1 MDLPEITLDYDGIN
15 VYGDEVSTNIKGV
28 AVALEAM
35 GVLPA
40 GANALVPSVVVSRPG
55 YMESDLTNYN
65 AESLKADWGLYF
77 RPFANDFE
85 IQYVGKYGT
94 GNTIYQGTNRY
105 NIKNFM
111 QQQHKIEVRNDNFFV
126 RGYVVSDDA
135 GDSYDMVFTGININR
150 AWKA

>member
-1 MDLPEITLDYDGIN
+1 
-15 VYGDEVSTNIKGV
+15 
-28 AVALEAM
+28 
-35 GVLPA
+35 
-40 GANALVPSVVVSRPG
+40 
-55 YMESDLTNYN
+55 MESDLTNYN

-135 GDSYDMVFTGININR
+135 GDPTIWYLLELTLTVLGKHDNTWFGEYVGNYALATLAGLQMKQLTQLV
-150 AWKA
+150 